1 MSYYPVYYLII
12 KTAIFTISINETE
25 AMQLNSKMDLNDD
38 DDTFDPLF
46 LSVLKD
52 ISCKF
57 WCSLLLFGR
66 HL

>member
-12 KTAIFTISINETE
+12 KTDIFTISVNETE

-57 WCSLLLFGR
+57 
-66 HL
+66 

>member
-1 MSYYPVYYLII
+1 
-12 KTAIFTISINETE
+12 
-25 AMQLNSKMDLNDD
+25 MQLNSKMDLNDD

-57 WCSLLLFGR
+57 WCSLLLFRR